1 MKDRPGDPPQRVS
14 QVSLISPDY
23 NFEEFCLQMIGKDY
37 LAVID
42 AAGAEA
48 SYALGIHRHTAKE
61 DGFPEGSLGREYR
74 KNLRRLV
81 SLLVNGSIPADAP
94 PFFLSAAKPL
104 LSDLL
109 QKWQI
114 GNLRRFLPLI
124 NDLLPAD
131 AEKVTMGTLNIWDL
145 PEDVDPFGV
154 IVSRDEVET
163 LDTGPSLSMLRQLT
177 ASPATARRF
186 FERLDIA
193 FHGYD
198 ETTQEL
204 FEIVEVRDFVYKLD
218 EQFPFW
224 LFFLSKHYLGL
235 QCLLLC
241 FLPPFL
247 TEEGRSEVFPERIER
262 LLTKRW
268 FPAMN
273 HICEYAAFSEQD
285 IERLSDRVLAYI
297 RSGPL
302 QESDPHGVP
311 HEIRRPVTPQ
321 MEGDSSTP
329 FAPDYGLF
337 LLSEGYSRD
346 VALYFYDFPFHYI
359 GVLGLGRFTTTR
371 NLTRGGIEYAVSLD
385 FEAEVLAEILAL
397 SPESVVSCVMA
408 VMKADPAALSRIEL
422 PEPLSVGLEAHLG
435 ELQIG
440 DGEKFVPLVIK
451 RVFSVSRLTDSTHPR
466 SSAPAR
472 QVPSRLSATEVLS
485 RVQVLRDGN
494 AQWDAILSELNPTG
508 DTDVQQLLM
517 EIRGLNMF
525 APGSGLGVI
534 EDGCKRALALSPNAD
549 ALAALR
555 EAVRSQ
561 EPFVR

>member
-1 MKDRPGDPPQRVS
+1 
-14 QVSLISPDY
+14 
-23 NFEEFCLQMIGKDY
+23 MIGKDY
-37 LAVID
+37 MAVID

-61 DGFPEGSLGREYR
+61 DDFPQGSLGREYR
-74 KNLRRLV
+74 ESLLRLV
-81 SLLVNGSIPADAP
+81 RLLVNGSIPPDATP
-94 PFFLSAAKPL
+94 YFLSAVKPL

-124 NDLLPAD
+124 NDALPSD
-131 AEKVTMGTLNIWDL
+131 AEKAAMGTLNIWDL
-145 PEDVDPFGV
+145 PDDAHPLGV

-163 LDTGPSLSMLRQLT
+163 LDTGPSLSILRQLT

-186 FERLDIA
+186 FERVDIA

-198 ETTQEL
+198 DITLEL
-204 FEIVEVRDFVYKLD
+204 FEIPEVRDFVHKLD

-241 FLPPFL
+241 FLPPYL
-247 TEEGRSEVFPERIER
+247 TKEGRSEIFPERIER

-273 HICEYAAFSEQD
+273 HICEYAGFSEQD

-302 QESDPHGVP
+302 RESESHGVP
-311 HEIRRPVTPQ
+311 HKTCRPVTPR
-321 MEGDSSTP
+321 MEGSSAIP

-337 LLSEGYSRD
+337 LLSEGYCRD
-346 VALYFYDFPFHYI
+346 VGLNFYDFPLHYI

-371 NLTRGGIEYAVSLD
+371 NLMRGGVEYAVSLD
-385 FEAEVLAEILAL
+385 FDTEVLAKILAL
-397 SPESVVSCVMA
+397 SPESVVNCVMA
-408 VMKADPAALSRIEL
+408 VLKADPAGLSRIEL
-422 PEPLSVGLEAHLG
+422 PEPLTVGLEAYLG
-435 ELQIG
+435 ELQFG

-451 RVFSVSRLTDSTHPR
+451 RVFSVSRLADSAHPR
-466 SSAPAR
+466 SSAPTK

-485 RVQVLRDGN
+485 CVQVLRRGN
-494 AQWDAILSELNPTG
+494 AQWEEILSELNPTG
-508 DTDVQQLLM
+508 DTDLQQLLI
-517 EIRGLNMF
+517 EIRGPNMF
-525 APGSGLGVI
+525 DPHLGLGVI

-555 EAVRSQ
+555 EATRRQ
-561 EPFVR
+561 DPFVR